1 MPGLKHQSI
10 VQILRDQPQLLVMF
24 LGRSGFQL
32 PSGAFPVIAD
42 SDLSHRGP
50 RILKEL
56 RSDNVFL
63 FQGEQEK
70 VAVVVEVQTSRP
82 NHERKLTWP
91 CYVTSAREVHDC
103 KAYLLVVAAGRDAL
117 TGSDRVIEIGQP
129 GFDLLPFVTGRDR
142 MPPPGGRFFGPE
154 LTMLHILTGTLD
166 LSIHEARMFALVSIA
181 EARPDRYRRYV
192 HLIRIFTPRHAR
204 QELEQLMEDLF
215 KDTFIDRFLEEG
227 RQLGI
232 ERGMQQGM
240 ERGKQLGMERGK
252 QLGMEQGKQ
261 LGRADSAARV
271 LLTILTARGI
281 AIADQLRTRIAEC
294 TDPDLLE
301 RWATRAA
308 TSTTIDEVFAS

>member
-63 FQGEQEK
+63 FQGEQ
-70 VAVVVEVQTSRP
+70 A
-82 NHERKLTWP
+82 
-91 CYVTSAREVHDC
+91 
-103 KAYLLVVAAGRDAL
+103 
-117 TGSDRVIEIGQP
+117 
-129 GFDLLPFVTGRDR
+129 
-142 MPPPGGRFFGPE
+142 
-154 LTMLHILTGTLD
+154 LD

-181 EARPDRYRRYV
+181 EARPERYRRYV

-240 ERGKQLGMERGK
+240 E
-252 QLGMEQGKQ
+252 QGKQ

-271 LLTILTARGI
+271 LVTILAARGI
-281 AIADQLRTRIAEC
+281 AVADQLRTRIAEC
-294 TDPDLLE
+294 TDPDVLE

>member
-1 MPGLKHQSI
+1 M
-10 VQILRDQPQLLVMF
+10 
-24 LGRSGFQL
+24 
-32 PSGAFPVIAD
+32 
-42 SDLSHRGP
+42 
-50 RILKEL
+50 
-56 RSDNVFL
+56 
-63 FQGEQEK
+63 
-70 VAVVVEVQTSRP
+70 
-82 NHERKLTWP
+82 
-91 CYVTSAREVHDC
+91 TSAREVHDC

-142 MPPPGGRFFGPE
+142 MPPPGGLFFGSE

-181 EARPDRYRRYV
+181 EAQPERYRRYV

-240 ERGKQLGMERGK
+240 E
-252 QLGMEQGKQ
+252 QGKQ
-261 LGRADSAARV
+261 LGRAESAARV

>member
-63 FQGEQEK
+63 FQGEQ
-70 VAVVVEVQTSRP
+70 A
-82 NHERKLTWP
+82 
-91 CYVTSAREVHDC
+91 
-103 KAYLLVVAAGRDAL
+103 
-117 TGSDRVIEIGQP
+117 
-129 GFDLLPFVTGRDR
+129 
-142 MPPPGGRFFGPE
+142 
-154 LTMLHILTGTLD
+154 LD

-181 EARPDRYRRYV
+181 EARPERYRRYV

-215 KDTFIDRFLEEG
+215 KDPFIDRFIEEG
-227 RQLGI
+227 KQK
-232 ERGMQQGM
+232 GM
-240 ERGKQLGMERGK
+240 EQ
-252 QLGMEQGKQ
+252 GMEQGKQ
-261 LGRADSAARV
+261 LGRADSATRV

>member
-56 RSDNVFL
+56 RS
-63 FQGEQEK
+63 EK

-117 TGSDRVIEIGQP
+117 TGSERVIEIGQP

-181 EARPDRYRRYV
+181 EAQPDRYRRYV

-240 ERGKQLGMERGK
+240 ERGMQQGMERGK
-252 QLGMEQGKQ
+252 QLGMEQGKQLGVEQGKQ

>member
-63 FQGEQEK
+63 FQGEQ
-70 VAVVVEVQTSRP
+70 A
-82 NHERKLTWP
+82 
-91 CYVTSAREVHDC
+91 
-103 KAYLLVVAAGRDAL
+103 
-117 TGSDRVIEIGQP
+117 
-129 GFDLLPFVTGRDR
+129 
-142 MPPPGGRFFGPE
+142 
-154 LTMLHILTGTLD
+154 LD
-166 LSIHEARMFALVSIA
+166 LSIHEARMFALVSNA
-181 EARPDRYRRYV
+181 EARPERYRRYV

-240 ERGKQLGMERGK
+240 E
-252 QLGMEQGKQ
+252 QGKQ

-271 LLTILTARGI
+271 LVTILAARGI
-281 AIADQLRTRIAEC
+281 AVADQLRTRIAEC
-294 TDPDLLE
+294 TDPDVLE